1 MSLSVVVGH
10 KHDRVG
16 YDCTW
21 HTGGKTSPKSLKS
34 SIITIN
40 MLSTLDHTTIWHKR
54 MILFELHRYLAYLKF
69 SFDDILR
76 IRYQPCKE
84 TSNSTSNQLGYYSK
98 LLGILQ
104 AIDSDK

>member
-1 MSLSVVVGH
+1 
-10 KHDRVG
+10 
-16 YDCTW
+16 
-21 HTGGKTSPKSLKS
+21 
-34 SIITIN
+34 
-40 MLSTLDHTTIWHKR
+40 
-54 MILFELHRYLAYLKF
+54 MILVKLKRYLADLKF
-69 SFDDILR
+69 CFDYILR